1 MSQRKTRRVP
11 LFSALVDLILLLF
24 SFLIAKEIAFEGLTP
39 NIIFYNGLT
48 LAWMLLW
55 LVISLKLNLYELP
68 RILQIHK
75 ILSRNLYALSV
86 FTFLSGG
93 LIFFTTTYK
102 FSRLFL
108 GTSILVFA
116 MSIFLWRILTT
127 YVLKKLRKRGY
138 NGNKIVLVGINPA
151 VLNLIDQV
159 YLNPNYGFQIEGL
172 FTDALEINES
182 EKYKKGKLSETI
194 YFLKNHKV
202 DELIVSLP
210 HTQSVLIN
218 ELIRYCDN
226 NMIRVSIIPEFSE
239 YLSQTFFINYVEN
252 IPIMKLRREP
262 LQSVTNRVLKRGFDL
277 CFSFLVITLFFTWMF
292 PIIALLVKLSSKG
305 PVFFVQ
311 TRTGKEG
318 KPFQCLKFRSMQV
331 NKKSDSLQA
340 TKNDARVTRIGA
352 FLRRTSLD
360 ELPQFLNVLCNHMS
374 IVGPRP
380 HMLNHTE
387 QYRELVDKFMVRH
400 FAKPG
405 ITGWAQIK
413 GYRGETKTV
422 KDMENRANAD
432 IWYIENWS
440 FMLDVKIV
448 FKTAFMMLFRKE
460 KKAY

>member
-1 MSQRKTRRVP
+1 MLQEKRIS
-11 LFSALVDLILLLF
+11 LFSAFVDVNLLLI
-24 SFLIAKEIAFEGLTP
+24 SFLTAKEIVFDGATP
-39 NIIFYNGLT
+39 NTIFYIGLIVG
-48 LAWMLLW
+48 WGLLW
-55 LVISLKLNLYELP
+55 LGIGLKLNVYELP
-68 RILQIHK
+68 RIVQIHK
-75 ILSRNLYALSV
+75 ILSKNLYALCI
-86 FTFLSGG
+86 FAFLSGG
-93 LIFFTTTYK
+93 LVFFITDYK
-102 FSRLFL
+102 FSRLFFGISLL
-108 GTSILVFA
+108 GFSVG
-116 MSIFLWRILTT
+116 IFLWRIVVI
-127 YVLKKLRKRGY
+127 YFLKKYRRWGY
-138 NGNKIVLVGINPA
+138 NKRKVVFVGVNENIVNLV
-151 VLNLIDQV
+151 DRV

-172 FTDALEINES
+172 FTDALEINEL
-182 EKYKKGKLSETI
+182 EKYQKGKLSEII

-210 HTQSVLIN
+210 YTQSVLIN
-218 ELIRYCDN
+218 ELIRHCDN

-311 TRTGKEG
+311 KRTGKEG
-318 KPFQCLKFRSMQV
+318 KSFQCLKFRSMEV

-387 QYRELVDKFMVRH
+387 QYRKLVDKFMVRH

-422 KDMENRANAD
+422 KDMENRADAD

-440 FMLDVKIV
+440 IMLDVKIV
-448 FKTAFMMLFRKE
+448 FKTAFMMLFQKE
-460 KKAY
+460 KNAY